1 QAAHLARIGVD
12 SITTNDVVTVRRAL
26 QEGTV
31 DERARQAA
39 VAFELAQHA
48 AEATAAARR
57 DGVRTVETKSG
68 PADHVTEVDRDIEHW
83 VRAVLTAQFPDHDVV
98 GEEFGGTGSGERP
111 CWYLDPIDGTANL
124 ANGFPWTSF
133 SLADGGAG
141 PAPVLAVAGRGV
153 TRAGQPVS
161 APPSTGPDPLAGAMA
176 VTELDGAR
184 AWQGLHELLDALGR
198 RHCTLRIPG
207 SGTASLAG

>member
-1 QAAHLARIGVD
+1 RAVDAARAAARRAGIGVGSFISSD
-12 SITTNDVVTVRRAL
+12 GVTVRRARRG
-26 QEGTV
+26 GTV
-31 DERARQAA
+31 DGRARQAA
-39 VAFELAQHA
+39 VGFGLARHA

-83 VRAVLTAQFPDHDVV
+83 GRAVLTAQFPAHDVV

-133 SLADGGAG
+133 
-141 PAPVLAVAGRGV
+141 
-153 TRAGQPVS
+153 
-161 APPSTGPDPLAGAMA
+161 
-176 VTELDGAR
+176 
-184 AWQGLHELLDALGR
+184 
-198 RHCTLRIPG
+198 
-207 SGTASLAG
+207 